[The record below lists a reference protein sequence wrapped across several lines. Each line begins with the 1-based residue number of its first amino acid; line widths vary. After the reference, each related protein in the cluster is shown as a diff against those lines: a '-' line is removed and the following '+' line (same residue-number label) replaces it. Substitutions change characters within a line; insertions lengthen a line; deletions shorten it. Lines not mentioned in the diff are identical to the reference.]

1 MSFEGCGIWEVQH
14 VQSRKAAIDRN
25 AVRRCQFPLFGTASF
40 GFGWPPRRLTPIYT
54 ATSCGHIQAELQD
67 FSVASSDGAGLDGD
81 AIKVGLEVSV
91 LALSESKSLC
101 RGDFVFK
108 VQTCLVVSWWV
119 PLGRIFK
126 VELPESQGGSRVDV
140 AKWRGRDT
148 ASVLEGI
155 VRVQMNAKLSGETS
169 GLLIPEFLGDSAIP
183 ILMELRFSVG
193 INVYFMPY
201 ILPPWAPPTAPSF
214 KKECGLNM
222 MGVLVNQFVSAQAPG
237 KESRLGPLVCR
248 ESFTGMVIPPV
259 GESPPDGKMAF
270 TAAQVAPTEV
280 FAGEV
285 AKDASLFLV
294 IGISYFCCFVF
305 AHVWIFGAPPES
317 AKRAY
322 AGCGSRLNSC
332 YKSLKNEN
340 TLPWK
345 DLTLLSTS
353 GKASRPQPLGRGNGF
368 LEDLWMDPKS
378 TEHLLGISKDASQW
392 TNITDAQRKDSVD
405 TRDFLLQRP
414 RRESNS
420 SGGLSETESQAMLR
434 AGGAGTSSVATRD
447 ADVSDAR
454 EVPRNLWFQD
464 QDVLSLNS
472 APIYIIIYIYI
483 H

>member
-1 MSFEGCGIWEVQH
+1 MHCQNPNPYAVEILSSKPGRVLVGPVGENL
-14 VQSRKAAIDRN
+14 QSRTAI
-25 AVRRCQFPLFGTASF
+25 
-40 GFGWPPRRLTPIYT
+40 
-54 ATSCGHIQAELQD
+54 GH
-67 FSVASSDGAGLDGD
+67 
-81 AIKVGLEVSV
+81 LEV
-91 LALSESKSLC
+91 
-101 RGDFVFK
+101 
-108 VQTCLVVSWWV
+108 V
-119 PLGRIFK
+119 PGSM
-126 VELPESQGGSRVDV
+126 LPSGG
-140 AKWRGRDT
+140 
-148 ASVLEGI
+148 EGI

-214 KKECGLNM
+214 KQECGLNM

-353 GKASRPQPLGRGNGF
+353 GKASRPQ
-368 LEDLWMDPKS
+368 MDPKS

-454 EVPRNLWFQD
+454 EGRAQQVTLLQPDRTLSQHAARASSRSPSRPSRIASARQRGRSTGSERGSGDDEGMIQERSRSRLSAQD
-464 QDVLSLNS
+464 RPASPGLARSRSPSQLRHSSPSYTSMPENGAVG
-472 APIYIIIYIYI
+472 APLTTVFTDQTDATTKESQV
-483 H
+483 